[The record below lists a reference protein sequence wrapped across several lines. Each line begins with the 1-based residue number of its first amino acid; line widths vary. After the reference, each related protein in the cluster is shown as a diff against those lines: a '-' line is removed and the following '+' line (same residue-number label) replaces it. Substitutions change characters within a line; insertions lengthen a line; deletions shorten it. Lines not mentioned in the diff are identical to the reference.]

1 MKGEKAN
8 VAAQSDEDKDNILF
22 KKLRKLINLI
32 DQLRDCGVNEYIKL
46 PRICSLGTQ
55 SSGKSS
61 VLESIVGLDFLPR
74 GDGVVTRRPLEL
86 RLCHIN
92 SGDPWAIFEERK
104 GVKFTDFV
112 KVRETIEALTDEVC
126 KTDKNIVDK
135 PIVLNVYSQ
144 TCPDLT
150 LVDLPGVTRVPV
162 GNQPKNIEE
171 ITKNMAVRY
180 IDDPLTIILCVIA
193 ANSDIATSDGL
204 KLAKEIDTTGSRT
217 IGVLTKLDIMDAG
230 TDARKALMG
239 EEIPLKLGYVGV
251 KNRSKQDL
259 VNKIPMSEAARK
271 EKTFFKTHHVYKN
284 MPPGYL
290 GTDILINK
298 LTKIYFKI
306 IRENLPRIVKAIND
320 RVKVAEEE
328 LASLGQPMPTDDA
341 GKMSMLWNM
350 LNEYCDIFRN
360 ILKGKYD
367 NKRLSFLK
375 EEGGYKIKI
384 LYKKLLEEFTGDYK
398 ATAGYTDEN
407 INYALTIHEGDSIPG
422 FPSVD
427 AFIYLLRPQLEKLKD
442 PIEECFQNVFQYL
455 DYLSGKILE
464 KTFTRFPQAVNDMS
478 DLISNYLIEER
489 DKTKYIVDSVV
500 DMEINY
506 LFTNDYEYLNNFT
519 TFLPKQ
525 QRNNNMPMGGG
536 MQQQGT
542 QGANNQMNNNMGGP
556 GQMNMGM
563 NQERPQP
570 PIDAKNVF
578 IREIR
583 NRIEAYFKLIV
594 RNLRDSIPKIMGN
607 YLVKEIEDNMQ
618 IKLYNKLY
626 NAREMTDLL
635 NEPESVAER
644 RKELTALIK
653 VMRNAQKIIRRDPD
667 LMTVMQIDINDSD
680 IAPKEEQKPQ
690 PKTDPFKKEPAKPEP
705 ALKAQ
710 PKFEPSKTMPSAAP
724 QKPAADN
731 KKKGGYG
738 NLFG

>member
-1 MKGEKAN
+1 MSKDTGEYNDN
-8 VAAQSDEDKDNILF
+8 VLF

-86 RLCHIN
+86 RLNHIN
-92 SGDPWAIFEERK
+92 SGEPWAIFEERK
-104 GVKFTDFV
+104 GTKFTDFI

-126 KTDKNIVDK
+126 KTNKNIVDK
-135 PIVLNVYSQ
+135 PIVLNVYSK

-150 LVDLPGVTRVPV
+150 LVDLPGVTRVPI
-162 GNQPKNIEE
+162 GDQPQNIEQ
-171 ITKNMAVRY
+171 ITKDMCRRY
-180 IDDPLTIILCVIA
+180 AEDPLTIILCVIA

-204 KLAKEIDTTGSRT
+204 MLAKEIDTTGSRT

-230 TDARKALMG
+230 TDARKTLMN
-239 EEIPLKLGYVGV
+239 EEIPLRLGYVGV

-259 VNKIPMSEAARK
+259 INKLSMEETTRK
-271 EKTFFKTHHVYKN
+271 EKEFFKSHPVYKN
-284 MPPGYL
+284 IPPGHL
-290 GTDILINK
+290 GTDVLINK

-306 IRENLPRIVKAIND
+306 IRENLPRIIKAINE
-320 RVKVAEEE
+320 RLKTAEEE
-328 LASLGQPMPTDDA
+328 LQGLGQPMPTDDA

-350 LNEYCDIFRN
+350 INEYCDIFRKV
-360 ILKGKYD
+360 LQGKYN
-367 NKRLSFLK
+367 NKRLNFL
-375 EEGGYKIKI
+375 EGEGGFKIKI

-398 ATAGYTDEN
+398 ATKGYTDEN

-455 DYLSGKILE
+455 DFLSGKILE
-464 KTFTRFPQAVNDMS
+464 KTFTRFPQAINDMT
-478 DLISNYLIEER
+478 DLVTNYLIEER
-489 DKTKYIVDSVV
+489 DKTKYLIDSVV
-500 DMEINY
+500 EMEINY
-506 LFTNDYEYLNNFT
+506 LFTNDAEYLNNFT
-519 TFLPKQ
+519 TFIPKN
-525 QRNNNMPMGGG
+525 QRPVAPNNPPGQPGQPG
-536 MQQQGT
+536 
-542 QGANNQMNNNMGGP
+542 QGAGNNQNDI
-556 GQMNMGM
+556 
-563 NQERPQP
+563 RPQP
-570 PIDAKNVF
+570 PIDAKTLFVK
-578 IREIR
+578 EIR

-594 RNLRDSIPKIMGN
+594 RNLRDSIPKLMGN
-607 YLVKEIEDNMQ
+607 YLIKEIEENMQ
-618 IKLYNKLY
+618 LKLYNKLY

-635 NEPESVAER
+635 CEPESVAER
-644 RKELTALIK
+644 RKELNDLIK

-667 LMTVMQIDINDSD
+667 LMSVMEININDED
-680 IAPKEEQKPQ
+680 ITSHAKKEEPKKEAPKPA
-690 PKTDPFKKEPAKPEP
+690 PAKAEPPKP
-705 ALKAQ
+705 ALVGNQ
-710 PKFEPSKTMPSAAP
+710 
-724 QKPAADN
+724 DR

>member
-1 MKGEKAN
+1 MSKDTGE
-8 VAAQSDEDKDNILF
+8 DDKDNVLF

-92 SGDPWAIFEERK
+92 SGQPWAVFEERK

-126 KTDKNIVDK
+126 KTNKNIIDK

-150 LVDLPGVTRVPV
+150 LVDLPGVTRVPI
-162 GNQPKNIEE
+162 GDQPKNIEQ
-171 ITKNMAVRY
+171 ITKDMARRY
-180 IDDPLTIILCVIA
+180 VEDPLTIILCVIA

-204 KLAKEIDTTGSRT
+204 MLAKDIDVAGTRT
-217 IGVLTKLDIMDAG
+217 LGVLTKLDIMDAG
-230 TDARKALMG
+230 TDAKKVLMN

-259 VNKIPMSEAARK
+259 NNKISMAETQRK
-271 EKTFFKTHHVYKN
+271 EREFFKTHPVYKN
-284 MPPGYL
+284 LPAGHL
-290 GTDILINK
+290 GTEVLINK
-298 LTKIYFKI
+298 LTKIYFRI

-320 RVKVAEEE
+320 RVKTAEEE
-328 LASLGQPMPTDDA
+328 LQGLGQPMPTDDA

-350 LNEYCDIFRN
+350 INEYCDVFRKV
-360 ILKGKYD
+360 LQGKYN
-367 NKRLSFLK
+367 NKRVNFL
-375 EEGGYKIKI
+375 EGEGGFKIKI

-398 ATAGYTDEN
+398 ATAGYSDEN

-442 PIEECFQNVFQYL
+442 PIEECFQEVFQYL
-455 DYLSGKILE
+455 DFLSGKIME
-464 KTFTRFPQAVNDMS
+464 KTFTRFPQAINDMT
-478 DLISNYLIEER
+478 DLVSNYLMEER
-489 DKTKYIVDSVV
+489 DKTKYLIDSVV

-506 LFTNDYEYLNNFT
+506 LFTNDYDYLNNFT
-519 TFLPKQ
+519 TFIPKQ
-525 QRNNNMPMGGG
+525 ARQSQVMNDNKGDGKGGNNNL
-536 MQQQGT
+536 
-542 QGANNQMNNNMGGP
+542 NN
-556 GQMNMGM
+556 
-563 NQERPQP
+563 EIKPQP
-570 PIDAKNVF
+570 PIDAKNIF
-578 IREIR
+578 INEIR

-607 YLVKEIEDNMQ
+607 YLVKEIEENMQ
-618 IKLYNKLY
+618 LKLYNKLY

-635 NEPESVAER
+635 SEPESVAER
-644 RKELTALIK
+644 RKELNDMIK
-653 VMRNAQKIIRRDPD
+653 VMRNAQKILRRDPD
-667 LMTVMQIDINDSD
+667 LMTVMQINISDNDITNTQASKK
-680 IAPKEEQKPQ
+680 KEEPKKTEKKDSKPAEK
-690 PKTDPFKKEPAKPEP
+690 PKAPPAKPSP
-705 ALKAQ
+705 A
-710 PKFEPSKTMPSAAP
+710 PEG
-724 QKPAADN
+724 D
-731 KKKGGYG
+731 KKKKGYG

>member
-1 MKGEKAN
+1 MSKDTTKDTKKEEQGDDSDN
-8 VAAQSDEDKDNILF
+8 VLF

-92 SGDPWAIFEERK
+92 SGEPWAIFEERK
-104 GVKFTDFV
+104 GTKFTDFV

-126 KTDKNIVDK
+126 KTNKNIIDK

-150 LVDLPGVTRVPV
+150 LVDLPGVTRVPI
-162 GNQPKNIEE
+162 GDQPKNIEE
-171 ITKNMAVRY
+171 ITKNMARRY
-180 IDDPLTIILCVIA
+180 VDDPLTIILCVIA

-204 KLAKEIDTTGSRT
+204 KLAKEIDTSGSRT
-217 IGVLTKLDIMDAG
+217 LGVLTKLDIMDAG
-230 TDARKALMG
+230 TDARKALMN

-259 VNKIPMSEAARK
+259 NNKISMAETARK
-271 EKTFFKTHHVYKN
+271 EKEFFKSHPAYKN
-284 MPPGYL
+284 LPAGHL
-290 GTDILINK
+290 GTDVLINK
-298 LTKIYFKI
+298 LTKIYFRI

-320 RVKVAEEE
+320 RVKNAEEE
-328 LASLGQPMPTDDA
+328 LAGLGQPMPTDDA
-341 GKMSMLWNM
+341 GKMSLLWNM
-350 LNEYCDIFRN
+350 INEYCDIFRKVLQGKFN
-360 ILKGKYD
+360 NKGG
-367 NKRLSFLK
+367 SFL
-375 EEGGYKIKI
+375 EGEGGYKIKI

-398 ATAGYTDEN
+398 ATAGYRDED

-442 PIEECFQNVFQYL
+442 PIEECFQEVFQYL
-455 DYLSGKILE
+455 DFLSGKILE

-478 DLISNYLIEER
+478 DLVSNYLIEER
-489 DKTKYIVDSVV
+489 DKTKYLIDSVV
-500 DMEINY
+500 EMEINY
-506 LFTNDYEYLNNFT
+506 LFTNDYDYLNNFT
-519 TFLPKQ
+519 TFIPKQ
-525 QRNNNMPMGGG
+525 SRQGSNSNPQGGNNNNQNNNNMNNEIKP
-536 MQQQGT
+536 QQ
-542 QGANNQMNNNMGGP
+542 P
-556 GQMNMGM
+556 F
-563 NQERPQP
+563 
-570 PIDAKNVF
+570 DAKTIF
-578 IREIR
+578 IKEIR

-607 YLVKEIEDNMQ
+607 FLVKEIQENMQ
-618 IKLYNKLY
+618 LKLYNKLY

-635 NEPESVAER
+635 SEPESVAER
-644 RKELTALIK
+644 RKELNDMIK

-667 LMTVMQIDINDSD
+667 LMTVMQININDSD
-680 IAPKEEQKPQ
+680 ITNANNENKKKDEKKEEVKKPMEKKDSKPVQ
-690 PKTDPFKKEPAKPEP
+690 EKPKTTVP
-705 ALKAQ
+705 ALK
-710 PKFEPSKTMPSAAP
+710 P
-724 QKPAADN
+724 QAGEG
-731 KKKGGYG
+731 KKKNFG

>member
-1 MKGEKAN
+1 MSKDTKEDSDN
-8 VAAQSDEDKDNILF
+8 VLF

-92 SGDPWAIFEERK
+92 SGEPWAIFEERK
-104 GVKFTDFV
+104 GTKFTDFV

-126 KTDKNIVDK
+126 KTNKNIIEK

-150 LVDLPGVTRVPV
+150 LVDLPGVTRVPI
-162 GNQPKNIEE
+162 GDQPKNIEE
-171 ITKNMAVRY
+171 ITKNMARRY
-180 IDDPLTIILCVIA
+180 VDDPLTIILCVIA

-204 KLAKEIDTTGSRT
+204 KLAKEIDTSGSRT
-217 IGVLTKLDIMDAG
+217 LGVLTKLDIMDAG
-230 TDARKALMG
+230 TDARKALMN

-259 VNKIPMSEAARK
+259 NNKISMAETARK
-271 EKTFFKTHHVYKN
+271 EKEFFKSHPAYKN
-284 MPPGYL
+284 LPAGHL
-290 GTDILINK
+290 GTDVLINK
-298 LTKIYFKI
+298 LTKIYFRI

-320 RVKVAEEE
+320 RVKNAEEE
-328 LASLGQPMPTDDA
+328 LAGLGQPMPTDDA
-341 GKMSMLWNM
+341 GKMSLLWNM
-350 LNEYCDIFRN
+350 INEYCDIFRKVLQGKFN
-360 ILKGKYD
+360 NKGG
-367 NKRLSFLK
+367 SFL
-375 EEGGYKIKI
+375 EGEGGYKIKI

-398 ATAGYTDEN
+398 ATAGYRDED

-442 PIEECFQNVFQYL
+442 PIEECFQEVFQYL
-455 DYLSGKILE
+455 DFLSGKILE

-478 DLISNYLIEER
+478 DLVSNYLIEER
-489 DKTKYIVDSVV
+489 DKTKYLIDSVV
-500 DMEINY
+500 EMEINY
-506 LFTNDYEYLNNFT
+506 LFTNDYDYLNNFT
-519 TFLPKQ
+519 TFIPKQ
-525 QRNNNMPMGGG
+525 SRQGSNSNPQGGNNNNQNNNNMNNEIKP
-536 MQQQGT
+536 QQ
-542 QGANNQMNNNMGGP
+542 P
-556 GQMNMGM
+556 F
-563 NQERPQP
+563 
-570 PIDAKNVF
+570 DAKTIF
-578 IREIR
+578 IKEIR

-607 YLVKEIEDNMQ
+607 FLVKEIQENMQ
-618 IKLYNKLY
+618 LKLYNKLY

-635 NEPESVAER
+635 SEPESVAER
-644 RKELTALIK
+644 RKELNDMIK

-667 LMTVMQIDINDSD
+667 LMTVMQININDSD
-680 IAPKEEQKPQ
+680 ITNANNENKKKDEKKEEVKKPMEKKDSKPVQ
-690 PKTDPFKKEPAKPEP
+690 EKPKTTVP
-705 ALKAQ
+705 ALK
-710 PKFEPSKTMPSAAP
+710 P
-724 QKPAADN
+724 QAGEG
-731 KKKGGYG
+731 KKKNFG

>member
-1 MKGEKAN
+1 MSKDTGEYNDN
-8 VAAQSDEDKDNILF
+8 VLF

-86 RLCHIN
+86 RLNHIN
-92 SGDPWAIFEERK
+92 SGEPWAIFEERK
-104 GVKFTDFV
+104 GTKFTDFI

-126 KTDKNIVDK
+126 KKNKNIVDK
-135 PIVLNVYSQ
+135 PIVLNVYSK

-150 LVDLPGVTRVPV
+150 LVDLPGVTRVPI
-162 GNQPKNIEE
+162 GDQPQNIEQ
-171 ITKNMAVRY
+171 ITKDMCRRY
-180 IDDPLTIILCVIA
+180 AEDPLTIILCVIA

-204 KLAKEIDTTGSRT
+204 MLAKEIDTTGSRT

-230 TDARKALMG
+230 TDARKTLMN
-239 EEIPLKLGYVGV
+239 EEIPLRLGYVGV

-259 VNKIPMSEAARK
+259 INKLSMEETTRK
-271 EKTFFKTHHVYKN
+271 EKEFFKSHPVYKN
-284 MPPGYL
+284 IPPGHL
-290 GTDILINK
+290 GTDVLINK

-306 IRENLPRIVKAIND
+306 IRENLPRIIKAINE
-320 RVKVAEEE
+320 RLKTAEEE
-328 LASLGQPMPTDDA
+328 LQGLGQPMPTDDA

-350 LNEYCDIFRN
+350 INEYCDIFRKV
-360 ILKGKYD
+360 LQGKYN
-367 NKRLSFLK
+367 NKRLNFL
-375 EEGGYKIKI
+375 EGEGGFKIKI

-398 ATAGYTDEN
+398 ATKGYTDEN

-455 DYLSGKILE
+455 DFLSGKILE
-464 KTFTRFPQAVNDMS
+464 KTFTRFPQAINDMT
-478 DLISNYLIEER
+478 DLVTNYLIEER
-489 DKTKYIVDSVV
+489 DKTKYLIDSVV
-500 DMEINY
+500 EMEINY
-506 LFTNDYEYLNNFT
+506 LFTNDAEYLNNFT
-519 TFLPKQ
+519 TFIPKN
-525 QRNNNMPMGGG
+525 QRPVAPNNPPGQPGQPG
-536 MQQQGT
+536 
-542 QGANNQMNNNMGGP
+542 QGAGNNQNDI
-556 GQMNMGM
+556 
-563 NQERPQP
+563 RPQP
-570 PIDAKNVF
+570 PIDAKTLFVK
-578 IREIR
+578 EIR

-594 RNLRDSIPKIMGN
+594 RNLRDSIPKLMGN
-607 YLVKEIEDNMQ
+607 YLIKEIEENMQ
-618 IKLYNKLY
+618 LKLYNKLY

-635 NEPESVAER
+635 CEPESVAER
-644 RKELTALIK
+644 RKELNDLIK

-667 LMTVMQIDINDSD
+667 LMSVMEININDED
-680 IAPKEEQKPQ
+680 ITSHAKKEEPKKEAPKPA
-690 PKTDPFKKEPAKPEP
+690 PAKAEPPKP
-705 ALKAQ
+705 ALVGNQ
-710 PKFEPSKTMPSAAP
+710 
-724 QKPAADN
+724 DR

>member
-1 MKGEKAN
+1 MSKDTA
-8 VAAQSDEDKDNILF
+8 DEDKDNVLF

-92 SGDPWAIFEERK
+92 SGQPWAIFEERK

-126 KTDKNIVDK
+126 KTNKNIIDK

-150 LVDLPGVTRVPV
+150 LVDLPGVTRVPI
-162 GNQPKNIEE
+162 GDQPKNIEQ
-171 ITKNMAVRY
+171 ITKDMARRY
-180 IDDPLTIILCVIA
+180 VEDPLTIILCVIA

-204 KLAKEIDTTGSRT
+204 MLAKDIDVAGTRT
-217 IGVLTKLDIMDAG
+217 LGVLTKLDIMDAG
-230 TDARKALMG
+230 TDAKKVLMN

-259 VNKIPMSEAARK
+259 INKLSMAETQRK
-271 EKTFFKTHHVYKN
+271 EREFFKSHPVYKN
-284 MPPGYL
+284 LPAGHL
-290 GTDILINK
+290 GTEVLINK
-298 LTKIYFKI
+298 LTKIYFRI

-320 RVKVAEEE
+320 RVKTAEEE
-328 LASLGQPMPTDDA
+328 LQGLGQPMPTDDA

-350 LNEYCDIFRN
+350 INEYCDVFRKV
-360 ILKGKYD
+360 LQGKYN
-367 NKRLSFLK
+367 NKRINFL
-375 EEGGYKIKI
+375 EGEGGFKIKI

-442 PIEECFQNVFQYL
+442 PIEECFQEVFQYL
-455 DYLSGKILE
+455 DFLSGKIME
-464 KTFTRFPQAVNDMS
+464 KTFTRFPQAINDMT
-478 DLISNYLIEER
+478 DLVSNYLMEER
-489 DKTKYIVDSVV
+489 DKTKYLIDSVV

-506 LFTNDYEYLNNFT
+506 LFTNDYDYLNNFT
-519 TFLPKQ
+519 TFIPKQ
-525 QRNNNMPMGGG
+525 TRQAPVNTDNKGDGKGGNNNL
-536 MQQQGT
+536 
-542 QGANNQMNNNMGGP
+542 NN
-556 GQMNMGM
+556 
-563 NQERPQP
+563 EIKPQP
-570 PIDAKNVF
+570 PIDAKNIF
-578 IREIR
+578 INEIR

-607 YLVKEIEDNMQ
+607 YLVKEIEENMQ
-618 IKLYNKLY
+618 LKLY

-635 NEPESVAER
+635 SEPESVAER
-644 RKELTALIK
+644 RKELNDMIK
-653 VMRNAQKIIRRDPD
+653 VMRNAQKILRRDPD
-667 LMTVMQIDINDSD
+667 LMTVMQINISDNDITNTQASKK
-680 IAPKEEQKPQ
+680 KEEAKKTEKKETKPAVAEKPKGPQ
-690 PKTDPFKKEPAKPEP
+690 PKPSPGPEG
-705 ALKAQ
+705 
-710 PKFEPSKTMPSAAP
+710 
-724 QKPAADN
+724 D
-731 KKKGGYG
+731 KKKKGYG

>member
-1 MKGEKAN
+1 MSKDTGE
-8 VAAQSDEDKDNILF
+8 DDKDNVLF

-92 SGDPWAIFEERK
+92 SGQPWAVFEERK

-126 KTDKNIVDK
+126 KTNKNIIDK

-150 LVDLPGVTRVPV
+150 LVDLPGVTRVPI
-162 GNQPKNIEE
+162 GDQPKNIEQ
-171 ITKNMAVRY
+171 ITKDMARRY
-180 IDDPLTIILCVIA
+180 VEDPLTIILCVIA

-204 KLAKEIDTTGSRT
+204 MLAKDIDVAGTRT
-217 IGVLTKLDIMDAG
+217 LGVLTKLDIMDAG
-230 TDARKALMG
+230 TDAKKVLMN

-259 VNKIPMSEAARK
+259 NNKISMAETQRK
-271 EKTFFKTHHVYKN
+271 EREFFKTHPVYKN
-284 MPPGYL
+284 LPAGHL
-290 GTDILINK
+290 GTEVLINK
-298 LTKIYFKI
+298 LTKIYFRI

-320 RVKVAEEE
+320 RVKTAEEE
-328 LASLGQPMPTDDA
+328 LQGLGQPMPTDDA

-350 LNEYCDIFRN
+350 INEYCDVFRKV
-360 ILKGKYD
+360 LQGKYN
-367 NKRLSFLK
+367 NKRVNFL
-375 EEGGYKIKI
+375 EGEGGFKIKI

-398 ATAGYTDEN
+398 ATAGYSDEN

-442 PIEECFQNVFQYL
+442 PIEECFQEVFQYL
-455 DYLSGKILE
+455 DFLSGKIME
-464 KTFTRFPQAVNDMS
+464 KTFTRFPQAINDMT
-478 DLISNYLIEER
+478 DLVSNYLMEER
-489 DKTKYIVDSVV
+489 DKTKYLIDSVV

-506 LFTNDYEYLNNFT
+506 LFTNDYDYLNNFT
-519 TFLPKQ
+519 TFIPKQ
-525 QRNNNMPMGGG
+525 TRQSQVMNDNKGDGKGGNNNL
-536 MQQQGT
+536 
-542 QGANNQMNNNMGGP
+542 NN
-556 GQMNMGM
+556 
-563 NQERPQP
+563 EIKPQP
-570 PIDAKNVF
+570 PIDAKNIF
-578 IREIR
+578 INEIR

-607 YLVKEIEDNMQ
+607 YLVKEIEENMQ
-618 IKLYNKLY
+618 LKLYNKLY

-635 NEPESVAER
+635 SEPESVAER
-644 RKELTALIK
+644 RKELNDMIK
-653 VMRNAQKIIRRDPD
+653 VMRNAQKILRRDPD
-667 LMTVMQIDINDSD
+667 LMTVMQINISDNDITNTQASKK
-680 IAPKEEQKPQ
+680 KEEPKKIEKKDSKPVAEK
-690 PKTDPFKKEPAKPEP
+690 PKAPPAKPSP
-705 ALKAQ
+705 A
-710 PKFEPSKTMPSAAP
+710 PEG
-724 QKPAADN
+724 D
-731 KKKGGYG
+731 KKKKGYG

>member
-1 MKGEKAN
+1 MSKDTG
-8 VAAQSDEDKDNILF
+8 DDDKDNVLF

-92 SGDPWAIFEERK
+92 SGQPWAVFEERK

-126 KTDKNIVDK
+126 KTNKNIIDK

-150 LVDLPGVTRVPV
+150 LVDLPGVTRVPI
-162 GNQPKNIEE
+162 GDQPKNIEQ
-171 ITKNMAVRY
+171 ITKDMARRY
-180 IDDPLTIILCVIA
+180 VEDPLTIILCVIA

-204 KLAKEIDTTGSRT
+204 MLAKDIDVAGTRT
-217 IGVLTKLDIMDAG
+217 LGVLTKLDIMDAG
-230 TDARKALMG
+230 TDAKKVLMN

-259 VNKIPMSEAARK
+259 NNKISMAETQRK
-271 EKTFFKTHHVYKN
+271 EREFFKTHPVYKN
-284 MPPGYL
+284 LPAGHL
-290 GTDILINK
+290 GTEVLINK
-298 LTKIYFKI
+298 LTKIYFRI

-320 RVKVAEEE
+320 RVKTAEEE
-328 LASLGQPMPTDDA
+328 LQGLGQPMPTDDA

-350 LNEYCDIFRN
+350 INEYCDVFRKV
-360 ILKGKYD
+360 LQGKYN
-367 NKRLSFLK
+367 NKRVNFL
-375 EEGGYKIKI
+375 EGEGGFKIKI

-442 PIEECFQNVFQYL
+442 PIEECFQEVFQYL
-455 DYLSGKILE
+455 DFLSGKIME
-464 KTFTRFPQAVNDMS
+464 KTFTRFPQAINDMT
-478 DLISNYLIEER
+478 DLVSNYLMEER
-489 DKTKYIVDSVV
+489 DKTKYLIDSVV

-506 LFTNDYEYLNNFT
+506 LFTNDYDYLNNFT
-519 TFLPKQ
+519 TFIPKQ
-525 QRNNNMPMGGG
+525 ARQSQFMNDNKGDGKGGNNNL
-536 MQQQGT
+536 
-542 QGANNQMNNNMGGP
+542 NN
-556 GQMNMGM
+556 
-563 NQERPQP
+563 EIKPQP
-570 PIDAKNVF
+570 PIDAKNIF
-578 IREIR
+578 INEIR

-607 YLVKEIEDNMQ
+607 YLVKEIEENMQ
-618 IKLYNKLY
+618 LKLYNKLY

-635 NEPESVAER
+635 SEPESVAER
-644 RKELTALIK
+644 RKELNDMIK
-653 VMRNAQKIIRRDPD
+653 VMRNAQKILRRDPD
-667 LMTVMQIDINDSD
+667 LMTVMQINISDNDITSTQ
-680 IAPKEEQKPQ
+680 ASKKKEEQKKIEKKDSKPAEK
-690 PKTDPFKKEPAKPEP
+690 PKAPPAKPSP
-705 ALKAQ
+705 A
-710 PKFEPSKTMPSAAP
+710 PEG
-724 QKPAADN
+724 D
-731 KKKGGYG
+731 KKKKGYG

>member
-1 MKGEKAN
+1 MSKDTG
-8 VAAQSDEDKDNILF
+8 DDDKDNVLF

-92 SGDPWAIFEERK
+92 SGQPWAVFEERK

-126 KTDKNIVDK
+126 KTNKNIIDK

-150 LVDLPGVTRVPV
+150 LVDLPGVTRVPI
-162 GNQPKNIEE
+162 GDQPKNIEQ
-171 ITKNMAVRY
+171 ITKDMARRY
-180 IDDPLTIILCVIA
+180 VEDPLTIILCVIA

-204 KLAKEIDTTGSRT
+204 MLAKDIDVAGTRT
-217 IGVLTKLDIMDAG
+217 LGVLTKLDIMDAG
-230 TDARKALMG
+230 TDAKKVLMN

-259 VNKIPMSEAARK
+259 NNKISMAETQRK
-271 EKTFFKTHHVYKN
+271 EREFFKTHPVYKN
-284 MPPGYL
+284 LPAGHL
-290 GTDILINK
+290 GTEVLINK
-298 LTKIYFKI
+298 LTKIYFRI

-320 RVKVAEEE
+320 RVKTAEEE
-328 LASLGQPMPTDDA
+328 LQGLGQPMPTDDA

-350 LNEYCDIFRN
+350 INEYCDVFRKV
-360 ILKGKYD
+360 LQGKYN
-367 NKRLSFLK
+367 NKRVNFL
-375 EEGGYKIKI
+375 EGEGGFKIKI

-442 PIEECFQNVFQYL
+442 PIEECFQEVFQYL
-455 DYLSGKILE
+455 DFLSGKIME
-464 KTFTRFPQAVNDMS
+464 KTFTRFPQAINDMT
-478 DLISNYLIEER
+478 DLVSNYLMEER
-489 DKTKYIVDSVV
+489 DKTKYLIDSVV

-506 LFTNDYEYLNNFT
+506 LFTNDYDYLNNFT
-519 TFLPKQ
+519 TFIPKQ
-525 QRNNNMPMGGG
+525 ARQSQVMNDNKGDGKGGNNNL
-536 MQQQGT
+536 
-542 QGANNQMNNNMGGP
+542 NN
-556 GQMNMGM
+556 
-563 NQERPQP
+563 EIKPQP
-570 PIDAKNVF
+570 PIDAKNIF
-578 IREIR
+578 INEIR

-607 YLVKEIEDNMQ
+607 YLVKEIEENMQ
-618 IKLYNKLY
+618 LKLYNKLY

-635 NEPESVAER
+635 SEPESVAER
-644 RKELTALIK
+644 RKELNDMIK
-653 VMRNAQKIIRRDPD
+653 VMKNAQKILRRDPD
-667 LMTVMQIDINDSD
+667 LMTVMQINISDSD
-680 IAPKEEQKPQ
+680 ITNTTASKKKEKEEPKKPE
-690 PKTDPFKKEPAKPEP
+690 KKETKPPAEKPKAP
-705 ALKAQ
+705 AQNPLK
-710 PKFEPSKTMPSAAP
+710 PSPGAT
-724 QKPAADN
+724 DD
-731 KKKGGYG
+731 KKKKGYG

>member
-1 MKGEKAN
+1 MSKDTKEDSDN
-8 VAAQSDEDKDNILF
+8 VLF

-92 SGDPWAIFEERK
+92 SGEPWAIFEERK
-104 GVKFTDFV
+104 GTKFTDFV

-126 KTDKNIVDK
+126 KTNKNIIDK

-150 LVDLPGVTRVPV
+150 LVDLPGVTRVPI
-162 GNQPKNIEE
+162 GDQPKNIEE
-171 ITKNMAVRY
+171 ITKNMARRY
-180 IDDPLTIILCVIA
+180 VDDPLTIILCVIA

-204 KLAKEIDTTGSRT
+204 KLAKEIDTSGSRT
-217 IGVLTKLDIMDAG
+217 LGVLTKLDIMDAG
-230 TDARKALMG
+230 TDARKALMN

-259 VNKIPMSEAARK
+259 NNKISMAETARK
-271 EKTFFKTHHVYKN
+271 EKEFFKSHPAYKN
-284 MPPGYL
+284 LPAGHL
-290 GTDILINK
+290 GTDVLINK
-298 LTKIYFKI
+298 LTKIYFRI

-320 RVKVAEEE
+320 RVKNAEEE
-328 LASLGQPMPTDDA
+328 LAGLGQPMPTDDA
-341 GKMSMLWNM
+341 GKMSLLWNM
-350 LNEYCDIFRN
+350 INEYCDIFRKVLQGKFN
-360 ILKGKYD
+360 NKGG
-367 NKRLSFLK
+367 SFL
-375 EEGGYKIKI
+375 EGEGGYKIKI

-398 ATAGYTDEN
+398 ATAGYRDED

-442 PIEECFQNVFQYL
+442 PIEECFQEVFQYL
-455 DYLSGKILE
+455 DFLSGKILE

-478 DLISNYLIEER
+478 DLVSNYLIEER
-489 DKTKYIVDSVV
+489 DKTKYLIDSVV
-500 DMEINY
+500 EMEINY
-506 LFTNDYEYLNNFT
+506 LFTNDYDYLNNFT
-519 TFLPKQ
+519 TFIPKQ
-525 QRNNNMPMGGG
+525 SRQGSNSNPQGGNNNNQNNNNMNNEIKP
-536 MQQQGT
+536 QQ
-542 QGANNQMNNNMGGP
+542 P
-556 GQMNMGM
+556 F
-563 NQERPQP
+563 
-570 PIDAKNVF
+570 DAKTIF
-578 IREIR
+578 IKEIR

-607 YLVKEIEDNMQ
+607 FLVKEIQENMQ
-618 IKLYNKLY
+618 LKLYNKLY

-635 NEPESVAER
+635 SEPESVAER
-644 RKELTALIK
+644 RKELNDMIK

-667 LMTVMQIDINDSD
+667 LMTVMQININDSD
-680 IAPKEEQKPQ
+680 ITNANNENKKKDEKKEEDKKPMEKKDSKPVQ
-690 PKTDPFKKEPAKPEP
+690 EKPKTTVP
-705 ALKAQ
+705 ALK
-710 PKFEPSKTMPSAAP
+710 P
-724 QKPAADN
+724 QAGEG
-731 KKKGGYG
+731 KKKNFG

>member
-1 MKGEKAN
+1 MSKDTG
-8 VAAQSDEDKDNILF
+8 DDDKDNVLF

-92 SGDPWAIFEERK
+92 SGQPWAVFEERK

-126 KTDKNIVDK
+126 KTNKNIIDK

-150 LVDLPGVTRVPV
+150 LVDLPGVTRVPI
-162 GNQPKNIEE
+162 GDQPKNIEQ
-171 ITKNMAVRY
+171 ITKDMARRY
-180 IDDPLTIILCVIA
+180 VEDPLTIILCVIA

-204 KLAKEIDTTGSRT
+204 MLAKDIDVAGTRT
-217 IGVLTKLDIMDAG
+217 LGVLTKLDIMDAG
-230 TDARKALMG
+230 TDAKKVLMN

-259 VNKIPMSEAARK
+259 NNKISMAETQRK
-271 EKTFFKTHHVYKN
+271 EREFFKTHPVYKN
-284 MPPGYL
+284 LPAGHL
-290 GTDILINK
+290 GTEVLINK
-298 LTKIYFKI
+298 LTKIYFRI

-320 RVKVAEEE
+320 RVKTAEEE
-328 LASLGQPMPTDDA
+328 LQGLGQPMPTDDA

-350 LNEYCDIFRN
+350 INEYCDVFRKV
-360 ILKGKYD
+360 LQGKYN
-367 NKRLSFLK
+367 NKRVNFL
-375 EEGGYKIKI
+375 EGEGGFKIKI

-398 ATAGYTDEN
+398 ATAGYNDEN

-442 PIEECFQNVFQYL
+442 PIEECFQEVFQYL
-455 DYLSGKILE
+455 DFLSGKIME
-464 KTFTRFPQAVNDMS
+464 KTFTRFPQAINDMT
-478 DLISNYLIEER
+478 DLVSNYLMEER
-489 DKTKYIVDSVV
+489 DKTKYLIDSVV

-506 LFTNDYEYLNNFT
+506 LFTNDYDYLNNFT
-519 TFLPKQ
+519 TFIPKQ
-525 QRNNNMPMGGG
+525 ARQSQVMNDNKGDGKGGNNNL
-536 MQQQGT
+536 
-542 QGANNQMNNNMGGP
+542 NN
-556 GQMNMGM
+556 
-563 NQERPQP
+563 EIKPQP
-570 PIDAKNVF
+570 PIDAKNIF
-578 IREIR
+578 INEIR

-607 YLVKEIEDNMQ
+607 YLVKEIEENMQ
-618 IKLYNKLY
+618 LKLYNKLY

-635 NEPESVAER
+635 SEPESVAER
-644 RKELTALIK
+644 RKELNEMIK
-653 VMRNAQKIIRRDPD
+653 VMRNAQKILRRDPD
-667 LMTVMQIDINDSD
+667 LMTVMQINISDNDITSTQ
-680 IAPKEEQKPQ
+680 ASKKKEEPKKIEKKDSKPVEK
-690 PKTDPFKKEPAKPEP
+690 PKVPPAKPSP
-705 ALKAQ
+705 A
-710 PKFEPSKTMPSAAP
+710 PEGE
-724 QKPAADN
+724 
-731 KKKGGYG
+731 KKKKGYG

>member
-1 MKGEKAN
+1 MSKDTG
-8 VAAQSDEDKDNILF
+8 DDDKDNVLF

-92 SGDPWAIFEERK
+92 SGQPWAVFEERK

-126 KTDKNIVDK
+126 KTNKNIIDK

-150 LVDLPGVTRVPV
+150 LVDLPGVTRVPI
-162 GNQPKNIEE
+162 GDQPKNIEQ
-171 ITKNMAVRY
+171 ITKDMARRY
-180 IDDPLTIILCVIA
+180 VEDPLTIILCVIA

-204 KLAKEIDTTGSRT
+204 MLAKDIDVAGTRT
-217 IGVLTKLDIMDAG
+217 LGVLTKLDIMDAG
-230 TDARKALMG
+230 TDAKKVLMN

-259 VNKIPMSEAARK
+259 NNKISMAETQRK
-271 EKTFFKTHHVYKN
+271 EREFFKTHPVYKN
-284 MPPGYL
+284 LPAGHL
-290 GTDILINK
+290 GTEVLINK
-298 LTKIYFKI
+298 LTKIYFRI

-320 RVKVAEEE
+320 RVKTAEEE
-328 LASLGQPMPTDDA
+328 LQGLGQPMPTDDA

-350 LNEYCDIFRN
+350 INEYCDVFRKV
-360 ILKGKYD
+360 LQGKYN
-367 NKRLSFLK
+367 NKRVNFL
-375 EEGGYKIKI
+375 EGEGGFKIKI

-398 ATAGYTDEN
+398 ATAGYNDEN

-442 PIEECFQNVFQYL
+442 PIEECFQEVFQYL
-455 DYLSGKILE
+455 DFLSGKIME
-464 KTFTRFPQAVNDMS
+464 KTFTRFPQAINDMT
-478 DLISNYLIEER
+478 DLVSNYLMEER
-489 DKTKYIVDSVV
+489 DKTKYLIDSVV

-506 LFTNDYEYLNNFT
+506 LFTNDYDYLNNFT
-519 TFLPKQ
+519 TFIPKQ
-525 QRNNNMPMGGG
+525 ARQSQFMNDNKGDGKGGNNNL
-536 MQQQGT
+536 
-542 QGANNQMNNNMGGP
+542 NN
-556 GQMNMGM
+556 
-563 NQERPQP
+563 EIKPQP
-570 PIDAKNVF
+570 PIDAKNIF
-578 IREIR
+578 INEIR

-607 YLVKEIEDNMQ
+607 YLVKEIEENMQ
-618 IKLYNKLY
+618 LKLYNKLY

-635 NEPESVAER
+635 SEPESVAER
-644 RKELTALIK
+644 RKELNEMIK
-653 VMRNAQKIIRRDPD
+653 VMRNAQKILRRDPD
-667 LMTVMQIDINDSD
+667 LMTVMQINISDNDITSTQ
-680 IAPKEEQKPQ
+680 ASKKKEEPKKIEKKDSKPVAEK
-690 PKTDPFKKEPAKPEP
+690 PKAPPAKPSP
-705 ALKAQ
+705 A
-710 PKFEPSKTMPSAAP
+710 PEG
-724 QKPAADN
+724 D
-731 KKKGGYG
+731 KKKKGYG